1 VIREEIYLD
10 WNATTPPHPDVVEA
24 MRRAALETWGNPASV
39 HAVGQR
45 ARAVVEAAREVVA
58 ELVGVEPRDVL
69 FCSSGTEANNLAL
82 CHAPALVTSR
92 IEHPSVVRVA
102 EALEASGRPIV
113 WLPVPASG
121 RIEPDSVADALQRMP
136 PEAAVALMTAN
147 HETGVI
153 QPIEE
158 CAEIA
163 LRHGAHL
170 HTDAVQAIGKLEP
183 SSFRSAHSL
192 ALAAHKV
199 RGPKGIGVLAWRAG
213 PVPQPIL
220 LGGPQERGLRPGTV
234 DPVAAAGLSV
244 AMRRAMRG
252 PPSYAALAPL
262 RDRIERALARY
273 GSVNGREAERLPH
286 VTNVSVRGWR
296 GDELVA
302 ALDLAGVRV
311 SSGAACSAG
320 TTEPS
325 RVIGAMLGTERG
337 TSALRVSLGEE
348 TTEAQIDRAI
358 AIIEGVLAAHG
369 SSSSSST

>member
-1 VIREEIYLD
+1 
-10 WNATTPPHPDVVEA
+10 

-45 ARAVVEAAREVVA
+45 ARAVVEAAREAVA
-58 ELVGVEPRDVL
+58 ELAGVETRDVL

-82 CHAPALVTSR
+82 GHAGALVTSR

-102 EALEASGRPIV
+102 ESLEAAGKPVV

-121 RIEPDSVADALQRMP
+121 RIEPRDVDHALERVP
-136 PEAAVALMTAN
+136 SSAVVALMTAN

-153 QPIEE
+153 QPVEE
-158 CAEIA
+158 CAAIA
-163 LRHGAHL
+163 RRHGARL
-170 HTDAVQAIGKLEP
+170 HSDAVQAVGKLEATA
-183 SSFRSAHSL
+183 FRAADSV

-199 RGPKGIGVLAWRAG
+199 RGPKGIGVLAWRGG
-213 PVPQPIL
+213 PAPRPIL

-234 DPVAAAGLSV
+234 DPIAAAGLAV
-244 AMRRAMRG
+244 AVRRAAQG
-252 PPSYAALAPL
+252 PATYAALAPL

-273 GSVNGREAERLPH
+273 GSVNGSDAPRLPH
-286 VTNVSVRGWR
+286 VTNVSVVGWR

-325 RVIGAMLGTERG
+325 RVIAAMLGAERG
-337 TSALRVSLGEE
+337 TSALRVSLGDE
-348 TTEAQIDRAI
+348 TTHEEIERAI
-358 AIIEGVLAAHG
+358 AIIERVLAAHR